1 MAESDALIGQTVS
14 HYRILERLGG
24 GGMGVVYK
32 AQDIRLD
39 RFVALKFLPEGVARD
54 RLSLERFRRE
64 ARAASALNH
73 PNICTIHDID
83 EYQGRPFIAMELLEG
98 HTLKQQIAGNPL
110 NTKMLLEVAIQIA
123 DGLDI
128 AHAHGIVHRD
138 IKPANLFVT
147 NRGQAKILDF
157 GLAKLSPAR
166 PSAGPS
172 LEVTATATVPRDEDQ
187 LTSPGAVI
195 GTVAYMSPEQV
206 RGEQLDSRSDLFS
219 FGIVLYEL
227 ATAKLPFVGRTSAA
241 ISGAILHE
249 SPIGPL
255 RLNAELP
262 PKLEEIISKA
272 LEKDPEVRYQVA
284 SELAADLKRLKRD
297 LASPELAAGA
307 TAPKQPGLPAV
318 ERPVSEALRS
328 TLRETWRWWILSVGV
343 ALVLLI
349 VVGVGRRFWPST
361 QEPRG
366 TQTRLTA
373 NPDEDPVRTAVIS
386 PDGAYLAYSDPTGA
400 YLKQIATGET
410 HRLAL
415 PQGVGGR
422 PVAWFPDSNHFL
434 LQWFTA
440 ADEPPSLWSLSA
452 FGGSSRK
459 VVEDG
464 WGAAVSPD
472 GSRIAFIR
480 NAAGRGGV
488 CRLNLDCRY
497 ALGRQIWTAGPD
509 GSEPQEIAD
518 ANPEDRFGPVAWS
531 PDGKRIA
538 YVRLHSSADTNQF
551 LVETRD
557 LQSGKSA
564 VLQTESRFNL
574 DAEILEWQPM
584 ISWTRDGRVIF
595 ARHESHPN
603 EDDSNAWAIQL
614 DPKTGK
620 PNAKPTRLTNGPGAI
635 SSFSIAA
642 DGRRLAFIK
651 NTLQPQV
658 YVGELDAASRT
669 LRRNRRLTLDQRA
682 SMPSSWT
689 PDNRSVI
696 FFSNRNGRA
705 EVFKQQIDQ
714 PTAELLA
721 SDPARHN
728 FGAEVSPDGSDI
740 FYLSHLVDE
749 SAPSPFRLMRVPL
762 GGGSPRL
769 LREGQGFDFINC
781 THDAAAKFCTFGQ
794 EDDAGHKTL
803 FTFDPETGI
812 SREFLK
818 ITDLEHPDWGLA
830 PDGSLLAVY
839 SPDAHVGRIRLVSMH
854 DRSARDLLVKG
865 WAGLESI
872 GWAADSHSMFPAA
885 MRPDGT
891 IVLLNVDLQGNA
903 HPLLEQKNGE
913 FCWAVPSFDG
923 KHLAQMQMKGESNA
937 WLLEGF

>member
-110 NTKMLLEVAIQIA
+110 NTKVLLEVAIQIA

-157 GLAKLSPAR
+157 GLAKLSPAG
-166 PSAGPS
+166 PSAGSS
-172 LEVTATATVPRDEDQ
+172 LEVTATATEPPDEDQ

-361 QEPRG
+361 KEPRG

-415 PQGVGGR
+415 PQGVGG
-422 PVAWFPDSNHFL
+422 PSCCVVPGQQSFL
-434 LQWFTA
+434 A
-440 ADEPPSLWSLSA
+440 AM
-452 FGGSSRK
+452 
-459 VVEDG
+459 V
-464 WGAAVSPD
+464 
-472 GSRIAFIR
+472 
-480 NAAGRGGV
+480 
-488 CRLNLDCRY
+488 Y
-497 ALGRQIWTAGPD
+497 
-509 GSEPQEIAD
+509 
-518 ANPEDRFGPVAWS
+518 
-531 PDGKRIA
+531 
-538 YVRLHSSADTNQF
+538 
-551 LVETRD
+551 
-557 LQSGKSA
+557 SG
-564 VLQTESRFNL
+564 
-574 DAEILEWQPM
+574 
-584 ISWTRDGRVIF
+584 
-595 ARHESHPN
+595 
-603 EDDSNAWAIQL
+603 
-614 DPKTGK
+614 
-620 PNAKPTRLTNGPGAI
+620 
-635 SSFSIAA
+635 
-642 DGRRLAFIK
+642 
-651 NTLQPQV
+651 
-658 YVGELDAASRT
+658 
-669 LRRNRRLTLDQRA
+669 
-682 SMPSSWT
+682 
-689 PDNRSVI
+689 
-696 FFSNRNGRA
+696 GRA
-705 EVFKQQIDQ
+705 
-714 PTAELLA
+714 P
-721 SDPARHN
+721 
-728 FGAEVSPDGSDI
+728 
-740 FYLSHLVDE
+740 
-749 SAPSPFRLMRVPL
+749 
-762 GGGSPRL
+762 
-769 LREGQGFDFINC
+769 
-781 THDAAAKFCTFGQ
+781 
-794 EDDAGHKTL
+794 
-803 FTFDPETGI
+803 
-812 SREFLK
+812 
-818 ITDLEHPDWGLA
+818 
-830 PDGSLLAVY
+830 
-839 SPDAHVGRIRLVSMH
+839 
-854 DRSARDLLVKG
+854 
-865 WAGLESI
+865 
-872 GWAADSHSMFPAA
+872 
-885 MRPDGT
+885 
-891 IVLLNVDLQGNA
+891 
-903 HPLLEQKNGE
+903 
-913 FCWAVPSFDG
+913 
-923 KHLAQMQMKGESNA
+923 
-937 WLLEGF
+937 